1 MNIDIKRGYEIL
13 PDNNIIFGIRITNN
27 SGRDISDVQVILD
40 YNESIFELHGDRIQK
55 PGDIRPTI
63 ARTVKFTLKPK
74 ACVHRENIEASII
87 YRDPSGEKHMAAM
100 QAKDVHCICPFLHP
114 KTITK
119 KDFLQLSGTWNTVDL
134 GINFEGIDVEQ
145 VISFLMQTSARNL
158 YAVDGYAI
166 KEGNVL
172 HLSSESADGKTHYL
186 LTALVKE
193 NAGLIQ
199 VMLRAASENKTGL
212 HGFLSE
218 IVSELRHLIDKVD
231 SAKEIGVI
239 KSELVSSIIDT
250 IVPGSNLSAGNS
262 GSSVNRQSS
271 VVRKSSSKDKKED
284 EQNCQK
290 PEDVDVA
297 RMYDSYLK
305 EVKGKPKMERS
316 ENIDSDVSYPEE
328 LFTSER
334 KIRSDYAVASIIKG
348 KRSRISKPKKS
359 KKDIMKQFLVI
370 AILMLSAAYLLQN
383 FGIGNIIGEKHV
395 TSESEAAENVVIIMF
410 NAVNAGDFTTAFKLC
425 EGQAFLVPA
434 SVQMIFNNN
443 GIEAGGI
450 KEFNIITTTVED
462 DIMMIESNCTAVTFN
477 IMGNENDPEIID
489 VYFQLQKSG
498 SSWVI
503 TGIAFDQP
511 YEIVSDETTAVE
523 ENTGKQATQEVS
535 SNLMVKTIEGVRAKN
550 SANDMS
556 STIDLLKL
564 KVGLNV
570 GSKPVDMSNVVIS
583 IRDRSTTNI
592 LTYAGTDSSFGISS
606 DASVNLRKLVTDS
619 ANPQM
624 YYTVEKIRDEDESF
638 SQSNPVMNTGDLITV
653 YIVSTSQSSTSYSN
667 IGTMDN
673 ANLRSSGLNILPGT
687 GVSIIL
693 TPESGAVTEASFS
706 SPTAYGVKET
716 VQLYP

>member
-1 MNIDIKRGYEIL
+1 MDIDIKRGYEIL

-114 KTITK
+114 KTIAK

-172 HLSSESADGKTHYL
+172 HFSSESADGKTHYL
-186 LTALVKE
+186 LTALVKK

-262 GSSVNRQSS
+262 GSPLYSQNGAMQ
-271 VVRKSSSKDKKED
+271 KSSLNPFKE
-284 EQNCQK
+284 EGQNDGK
-290 PEDVDVA
+290 HENADVA
-297 RMYDSYLK
+297 RMYNSYLK
-305 EVKGKPKMERS
+305 EVKSKPKKKRKK
-316 ENIDSDVSYPEE
+316 NTDQADFYPRE

-334 KIRSDYAVASIIKG
+334 KLRSEHSTASPG
-348 KRSRISKPKKS
+348 KEKSGASNPDKS
-359 KKDIMKQFLVI
+359 KK
-370 AILMLSAAYLLQN
+370 N
-383 FGIGNIIGEKHV
+383 V
-395 TSESEAAENVVIIMF
+395 TSQALMIALFLISVACLMQYTGITEKIAGEYATPSSESAENVVLTLF
-410 NAVNAGDFTTAFKLC
+410 TAVNEGDFTTAFKLC
-425 EGQAFLVPA
+425 EGQDFLVPA
-434 SVQMIFNNN
+434 SIQMLFNNN

-450 KEFNIITTTVED
+450 KETNIVSTVVED
-462 DIMMIESNCTAVTFN
+462 ELALIESNCTAVTFN
-477 IMGNENDPEIID
+477 IMGNENEPKVID
-489 VYFQLQKSG
+489 VYFQLEKSG
-498 SSWVI
+498 TDWVI

-511 YEIVSDETTAVE
+511 YEIGTADNDIVAGE
-523 ENTGKQATQEVS
+523 QE
-535 SNLMVKTIEGVRAKN
+535 
-550 SANDMS
+550 
-556 STIDLLKL
+556 
-564 KVGLNV
+564 
-570 GSKPVDMSNVVIS
+570 
-583 IRDRSTTNI
+583 
-592 LTYAGTDSSFGISS
+592 
-606 DASVNLRKLVTDS
+606 
-619 ANPQM
+619 
-624 YYTVEKIRDEDESF
+624 
-638 SQSNPVMNTGDLITV
+638 
-653 YIVSTSQSSTSYSN
+653 
-667 IGTMDN
+667 
-673 ANLRSSGLNILPGT
+673 
-687 GVSIIL
+687 
-693 TPESGAVTEASFS
+693 
-706 SPTAYGVKET
+706 
-716 VQLYP
+716 